1 VQWNIGYKLSETSN
15 TTLQPSIIAYQQG
28 TSLLL
33 NGGLNIKYVLQE
45 HSRYTNNQ
53 QDKAF
58 YIGVFYRL
66 RDAAYV
72 TIRYDYD
79 AFTFSAAY
87 DINLSGLLPA
97 SHSVGGFEIAISYR
111 GLLGKNQLSRK
122 SSVRF
127 M

>member
-1 VQWNIGYKLSETSN
+1 V
-15 TTLQPSIIAYQQG
+15 
-28 TSLLL
+28 
-33 NGGLNIKYVLQE
+33 KYVLEE
-45 HSRYTNNQ
+45 HSRYTSNQ

-58 YIGVFYRL
+58 YIGIFYRL

-72 TIRYDYD
+72 TLRYDYD

-97 SHSVGGFEIAISYR
+97 SKSVGGFEIAIQYR
-111 GLLGKNQLSRK
+111 GILGKNKLAKK